1 MEKLSDF
8 TKKLREILS
17 EWTVC
22 NGAVLWYNKIRLR
35 FIDKIVKRRMSIDQ
49 NIYAADCCL

>member
-1 MEKLSDF
+1 LEKLSDF